1 MKYLKLFED
10 FNLPSDILIE
20 DFVFDWFPYDQE
32 IENPINSSIPE
43 SLSYSDLKKM
53 SPEFESMGASKVGIF
68 IAHKK
73 NKDGGFIRLVTSS
86 MSPLKF
92 DYSQFNKNYEPVG
105 EYKGINQ
112 SDLEGEGIANIKA
125 GASIIS
131 RFTK

>member
-86 MSPLKF
+86 MNPLKF